1 MNIPLEK
8 INVSYDALDKE
19 SLESVIFELQKIKSF
34 VFKNTLAQINYLK
47 IYKETGEKPPF
58 YDEVMQL
65 KNIIEYLEYW
75 KGRAEKRDILNN

>member
-1 MNIPLEK
+1 MDIPTEK
-8 INVSYDALDKE
+8 LSVSYDAIDKE

-34 VFKNTLAQINYLK
+34 IFKNTLAQINYLK

-65 KNIIEYLEYW
+65 KNIIEYLDYW
-75 KGRAEKRDILNN
+75 KGRVEKRDRS